1 MQRTVT
7 AAIHFMDKTRILLRY
22 PKQAGNDTATI
33 VANVKRALE
42 ADKLLVEVDDHL
54 IVIPMRNV
62 KYIQI
67 TPKPDALPS
76 GVLRGAKLV
85 G

>member
-1 MQRTVT
+1 MQRTAT
-7 AAIHFMDKTRILLRY
+7 AAIHFMDKTRIVFRY
-22 PKQAGNDTATI
+22 PKQAGEDSATI
-33 VANVKRALE
+33 VANVKKALD
-42 ADKLLVEVDDHL
+42 ADKLVVEVDDHL
-54 IVIPMRNV
+54 ILIPMRNV

-67 TPKPDALPS
+67 TPKPDALPP